1 MIEKIFA
8 AIDLFAKYVG
18 KTVVLT
24 IRQSKGAMANGL
36 ILTQYSYDA
45 AGTRQSVSHS
55 VPVVTGSVPSGSE
68 LPPVL
73 QLQTTRRDYVG
84 SCILQYYQLE
94 RILIPGGYIDADGKY
109 YFYHTDYQGNNRAVV
124 DAEGY
129 VAQRTDYYPY
139 GLPMRQKSAD
149 AQPYKYSG
157 KEFDPINGLNT
168 YDFHA
173 RVYNPDKSV
182 FGSPDFHAFDYPEQ
196 SVYSYC
202 GGNPILFIDPNGM
215 DTHHYDANGNYMY
228 TESNDE
234 YDSVVLHING
244 ALEESERMA
253 YGTIEDVWRWKSADG
268 GYYDYLKV
276 RGDDNAKMLFEFFV
290 NNIGLE
296 YMLFQCGL
304 KGSAGINYLA
314 TSHKKERDSAGP
326 FLFHGQLI
334 NGYCIRRIIHNHP
347 SKFLFPSQTD
357 LDSANN
363 ISAIMPKVEY
373 YIYTIVSWP
382 GNIHYRKY
390 DSKTEHHKLTPDE
403 KEYLHKGILYKK

>member
-24 IRQSKGAMANGL
+24 IRQTKGAMANGL
-36 ILTQYSYDA
+36 VLTQYGYDA
-45 AGTRQSVSHS
+45 AGTRQSVNHT
-55 VPVVTGSVPSGSE
+55 VPIFTGSAPSDSE

-94 RILIPGGYIDADGKY
+94 RILIPGGYIDANGKY

-173 RVYNPDKSV
+173 RVYHPAAIFWQRPD
-182 FGSPDFHAFDYPEQ
+182 PIDY
-196 SVYSYC
+196 
-202 GGNPILFIDPNGM
+202 L
-215 DTHHYDANGNYMY
+215 
-228 TESNDE
+228 DE
-234 YDSVVLHING
+234 WYLHGCFVVL
-244 ALEESERMA
+244 
-253 YGTIEDVWRWKSADG
+253 
-268 GYYDYLKV
+268 
-276 RGDDNAKMLFEFFV
+276 
-290 NNIGLE
+290 
-296 YMLFQCGL
+296 
-304 KGSAGINYLA
+304 
-314 TSHKKERDSAGP
+314 
-326 FLFHGQLI
+326 
-334 NGYCIRRIIHNHP
+334 
-347 SKFLFPSQTD
+347 
-357 LDSANN
+357 
-363 ISAIMPKVEY
+363 
-373 YIYTIVSWP
+373 
-382 GNIHYRKY
+382 
-390 DSKTEHHKLTPDE
+390 
-403 KEYLHKGILYKK
+403 IL